1 MRQLIFVI
9 VLFAVSLPMF
19 SLRAQ
24 NKEQDLLKL
33 VDDGKK
39 EKEFI
44 TNAFKSTRVINGQSI
59 EFLGNGVLDFRILH
73 RFGFVNSGAKNLF
86 GLDQANMR
94 FGLDYGISKRLMV
107 GFGRSNVGKELDAFG
122 KYRLIWQ
129 ASGPGGSPVSVV
141 LVSGMT
147 YSTLPWV
154 YPNRENFITSR
165 MGFYN
170 QIIIGR
176 KFSNAFSLQ
185 LAPLFVHRNLAD
197 SVKNSNDTYA
207 LGIGARLKLSNRVAF
222 VVDYHPILYGRQVGT
237 EDPLSIG
244 FDIETGGHVFQ
255 LHFSNATGMNERA
268 FITETTGKFYKGDI
282 RFGFNLSRVFTIV
295 KPKGFKK

>member
-1 MRQLIFVI
+1 MRKTLLLVVFLVN
-9 VLFAVSLPMF
+9 VLSFAK
-19 SLRAQ
+19 AQ
-24 NKEQDLLKL
+24 KKAEPDLLSL

-44 TNAFKSTRVINGQSI
+44 TNAFKATRVINGQSM

-94 FGLDYGISKRLMV
+94 FGLDYGISKRIMV
-107 GFGRSNVGKELDAFG
+107 GFGRSNVNKELDAFV
-122 KYRLIWQ
+122 KYRPIWQ
-129 ASGPGGSPVSVV
+129 ADGPGGSPVSVV

-147 YSTLPWV
+147 YITLPWTNPSRQN
-154 YPNRENFITSR
+154 YITSR

-170 QIIIGR
+170 QVIIGR
-176 KFSNAFSLQ
+176 KFSKSFSLQ
-185 LAPLFVHRNLAD
+185 LAPLFVHRNLVD
-197 SVKNSNDTYA
+197 SVTTNNDTYA
-207 LGIGARLKLSNRVAF
+207 LGIGARMKLSNRVAF
-222 VVDYHPILYGRQVGT
+222 VIDYHPILAGRQKGT
-237 EDPLSIG
+237 EDPMSLG

-268 FITETTGKFYKGDI
+268 FITETTGKFWKGDI

-295 KPKGFKK
+295 KPKTYRK